1 MVSVKVKGGRRS
13 EWCLCVKRGEG
24 QSGVKVKEG
33 EKVRVVSVKVKEGE
47 KVGVVSVKVKEGRR
61 SEWCQG

>member
-1 MVSVKVKGGRRS
+1 MVSVKVN
-13 EWCLCVKRGEG
+13 
-24 QSGVKVKEG
+24 KV
-33 EKVRVVSVKVKEGE
+33 E